1 MEEIKLKFKSVRFK
15 LFFTMCVVILVIILS
30 LVLINSIV
38 LENFYIYSKT
48 ATIKQVY
55 QKVNDYY
62 NTENTNVDL
71 KTELKKIAYKNNFDI
86 LIKTDTNLII
96 FTSDR
101 EFLSS
106 TYILKD
112 INEIKSK
119 SIEENETK
127 INVKVT
133 TDEVNNISYMFLT
146 GILDNGYVL
155 YIRMPI
161 SPIEE
166 SVKISNTVL
175 LMIGGITL
183 VVAGII
189 ASFISR
195 KFTNPILQLNDI
207 ANKMAKLDF
216 SKKYRITDSELKK
229 VTDRVFNNLLNNSV
243 TEFDLNE
250 IQKQLESKAERKTR
264 AIVQQELLNEMG
276 ITLDDI
282 QTGNDINAIAYQR
295 TDPIRLNE
303 KVFGYEVGKKIN
315 DATINQT
322 KHNTAEKTRWLNQ
335 EREDIKKLG
344 IKARSK
350 ESAAV
355 QKYVEKVYIN
365 EHGEE
370 IPYGDKEL
378 AKEFPDVKTQ
388 EKIKHASEVF
398 RNKYDTYIDQI
409 NNVLTD
415 LGYDAIPKRKDYM
428 RHFTEISD
436 KLSQWGVPFNRND
449 MDSENLPTDING
461 LTEFNRPGKNWF
473 ASSLERKGMKTT
485 YDAITGIDGYLEGAG
500 NLIFHTSD
508 IQRYRTLSK
517 FIRETYGQTHGLDN
531 VDSLTDAEFEQRV
544 ADIQDNKLS
553 KYVAWLD
560 EQANALLVKKVL
572 LIEQQK
578 DF

>member
-146 GILDNGYVL
+146 GRLDNGYVL

-216 SKKYRITDSELKK
+216 SKKYRITDTEDEINELGRSINTMSDKLEATIKELQKNNIELEKDIEEKSKIDEMRKQFISDVSHELKTPIALIQGYAEGLIENVNSDEESRK
-229 VTDRVFNNLLNNSV
+229 FYAEVILDETNKMDKLVKQLLELMKLEYGKR
-243 TEFDLNE
+243 EFDNE
-250 IQKQLESKAERKTR
+250 KFNINELINEVLRKCSVM
-264 AIVQQELLNEMG
+264 INEKNIKVYFENKEPIYVYADEFYMDQI
-276 ITLDDI
+276 ITNYL
-282 QTGNDINAIAYQR
+282 TNAIKHAEEV
-295 TDPIRLNE
+295 E
-303 KVFGYEVGKKIN
+303 KETKI
-315 DATINQT
+315 
-322 KHNTAEKTRWLNQ
+322 E
-335 EREDIKKLG
+335 IK
-344 IKARSK
+344 
-350 ESAAV
+350 
-355 QKYVEKVYIN
+355 VEKVSNKIRVSVFNTGENIPEEDLQRIWGRFYKLDSSRNRQDGGSGIGLALVKAIMNNYQN
-365 EHGEE
+365 E
-370 IPYGDKEL
+370 YGVKN
-378 AKEFPDVKTQ
+378 KKNGVEFYFDM
-388 EKIKHASEVF
+388 
-398 RNKYDTYIDQI
+398 D
-409 NNVLTD
+409 
-415 LGYDAIPKRKDYM
+415 
-428 RHFTEISD
+428 ISD
-436 KLSQWGVPFNRND
+436 
-449 MDSENLPTDING
+449 
-461 LTEFNRPGKNWF
+461 
-473 ASSLERKGMKTT
+473 
-485 YDAITGIDGYLEGAG
+485 
-500 NLIFHTSD
+500 
-508 IQRYRTLSK
+508 
-517 FIRETYGQTHGLDN
+517 
-531 VDSLTDAEFEQRV
+531 
-544 ADIQDNKLS
+544 
-553 KYVAWLD
+553 
-560 EQANALLVKKVL
+560 
-572 LIEQQK
+572 
-578 DF
+578 

>member
-71 KTELKKIAYKNNFDI
+71 ETELKKIAYKNNFDI

-133 TDEVNNISYMFLT
+133 TDEVNNVRYMFLT

-207 ANKMAKLDF
+207 ANKMSKLDF
-216 SKKYRITDSELKK
+216 SKKYRITDTEDEINELGRSINTMSDKLEATIKELQKNNIELEKDIEEKSKIDEMRKQFISDVSHELKTPIALIQGYAEGLIENVNSDEESRK
-229 VTDRVFNNLLNNSV
+229 FYAEVILDETNKMDKLVKQLLELMKLEYGKR
-243 TEFDLNE
+243 EFDNE
-250 IQKQLESKAERKTR
+250 KFNINELINEVLRKCSVM
-264 AIVQQELLNEMG
+264 INEKNIKVYFENKEPIYVYADEFYMDQI
-276 ITLDDI
+276 ITNYL
-282 QTGNDINAIAYQR
+282 TNAIKHAEEV
-295 TDPIRLNE
+295 E
-303 KVFGYEVGKKIN
+303 KETKI
-315 DATINQT
+315 
-322 KHNTAEKTRWLNQ
+322 E
-335 EREDIKKLG
+335 IK
-344 IKARSK
+344 
-350 ESAAV
+350 
-355 QKYVEKVYIN
+355 VEKVSNKIRVSVFNTGENIPEEDLQRIWGRFYKLDSSRNRQDGGSGIGLALVKAIMNNYQN
-365 EHGEE
+365 E
-370 IPYGDKEL
+370 YGVKN
-378 AKEFPDVKTQ
+378 KKNGVEFYFDM
-388 EKIKHASEVF
+388 
-398 RNKYDTYIDQI
+398 D
-409 NNVLTD
+409 
-415 LGYDAIPKRKDYM
+415 
-428 RHFTEISD
+428 ISD
-436 KLSQWGVPFNRND
+436 
-449 MDSENLPTDING
+449 
-461 LTEFNRPGKNWF
+461 
-473 ASSLERKGMKTT
+473 
-485 YDAITGIDGYLEGAG
+485 
-500 NLIFHTSD
+500 
-508 IQRYRTLSK
+508 
-517 FIRETYGQTHGLDN
+517 
-531 VDSLTDAEFEQRV
+531 
-544 ADIQDNKLS
+544 
-553 KYVAWLD
+553 
-560 EQANALLVKKVL
+560 
-572 LIEQQK
+572 
-578 DF
+578 

>member
-38 LENFYIYSKT
+38 LENFFIYSKT

-71 KTELKKIAYKNNFDI
+71 ETELKKIAYKNNFDI

-216 SKKYRITDSELKK
+216 SKKYRITDTEDEINELGRSINTMSDKLEATIKELQKNNIELEKDIEEKSKIDEMRKQFISDVSHELKTPIALIQGYAEGLIENVNSDEESRK
-229 VTDRVFNNLLNNSV
+229 FYAEVILDETNKMDKLVKQLLELMKLEYGKR
-243 TEFDLNE
+243 EFDNE
-250 IQKQLESKAERKTR
+250 KFNINELINEVLRKCSVM
-264 AIVQQELLNEMG
+264 INEKNIKVYFENKEPIYVYADEFYMDQI
-276 ITLDDI
+276 ITNYL
-282 QTGNDINAIAYQR
+282 TNAIKHAEEV
-295 TDPIRLNE
+295 E
-303 KVFGYEVGKKIN
+303 KETKI
-315 DATINQT
+315 
-322 KHNTAEKTRWLNQ
+322 E
-335 EREDIKKLG
+335 IK
-344 IKARSK
+344 
-350 ESAAV
+350 
-355 QKYVEKVYIN
+355 VEKVSNKIRVSVFNTGENIPEEDLQRIWGRFYKLDSSRNRQDGGSGIGLALVKAIMNNYQN
-365 EHGEE
+365 E
-370 IPYGDKEL
+370 YGVKN
-378 AKEFPDVKTQ
+378 KKNGVEFYFDM
-388 EKIKHASEVF
+388 
-398 RNKYDTYIDQI
+398 D
-409 NNVLTD
+409 
-415 LGYDAIPKRKDYM
+415 
-428 RHFTEISD
+428 ISD
-436 KLSQWGVPFNRND
+436 
-449 MDSENLPTDING
+449 
-461 LTEFNRPGKNWF
+461 
-473 ASSLERKGMKTT
+473 
-485 YDAITGIDGYLEGAG
+485 
-500 NLIFHTSD
+500 
-508 IQRYRTLSK
+508 
-517 FIRETYGQTHGLDN
+517 
-531 VDSLTDAEFEQRV
+531 
-544 ADIQDNKLS
+544 
-553 KYVAWLD
+553 
-560 EQANALLVKKVL
+560 
-572 LIEQQK
+572 
-578 DF
+578 

>member
-1 MEEIKLKFKSVRFK
+1 MEEIKLIFKSVRFK

-216 SKKYRITDSELKK
+216 SKKYRITDTEDEINELGRSINTMSDKLEATIKELQKNNIELEKDIEEKSKIDEMRKQFISDVSHELKTPIALIQGYAEGLIENVNSDEESRK
-229 VTDRVFNNLLNNSV
+229 FYAEVILDETNKMDKLVKQLLELMKLEYGKR
-243 TEFDLNE
+243 EFDNE
-250 IQKQLESKAERKTR
+250 KFNINELINEVLRKCSVM
-264 AIVQQELLNEMG
+264 INEKNIKVYFENKEPIYVYADEFYMDQI
-276 ITLDDI
+276 ITNYL
-282 QTGNDINAIAYQR
+282 TNAIKHAEEV
-295 TDPIRLNE
+295 E
-303 KVFGYEVGKKIN
+303 KETKI
-315 DATINQT
+315 
-322 KHNTAEKTRWLNQ
+322 E
-335 EREDIKKLG
+335 IK
-344 IKARSK
+344 
-350 ESAAV
+350 
-355 QKYVEKVYIN
+355 VEKVSNKIRVSVFNTGENIPEEDLQRIWGRFYKLDSSRNRQDGGSGIGLALVKAIMNNYQN
-365 EHGEE
+365 E
-370 IPYGDKEL
+370 YGVKN
-378 AKEFPDVKTQ
+378 KKNGVEFYFDM
-388 EKIKHASEVF
+388 
-398 RNKYDTYIDQI
+398 D
-409 NNVLTD
+409 
-415 LGYDAIPKRKDYM
+415 
-428 RHFTEISD
+428 ISD
-436 KLSQWGVPFNRND
+436 
-449 MDSENLPTDING
+449 
-461 LTEFNRPGKNWF
+461 
-473 ASSLERKGMKTT
+473 
-485 YDAITGIDGYLEGAG
+485 
-500 NLIFHTSD
+500 
-508 IQRYRTLSK
+508 
-517 FIRETYGQTHGLDN
+517 
-531 VDSLTDAEFEQRV
+531 
-544 ADIQDNKLS
+544 
-553 KYVAWLD
+553 
-560 EQANALLVKKVL
+560 
-572 LIEQQK
+572 
-578 DF
+578 

>member
-71 KTELKKIAYKNNFDI
+71 ETELKKIAYKNNFDI

-133 TDEVNNISYMFLT
+133 TDEVNNVSYMFLT

-216 SKKYRITDSELKK
+216 SKKYRITDTEDEINELGRSINTMSDKLEATIKELQKNNIELEKDIEEKSKIDEMRKQFISDVSHELKTPIALIQGYAEGLIENVNSDEESRK
-229 VTDRVFNNLLNNSV
+229 FYAEVILDETNKMDKLVKQLLELMKLEYGKR
-243 TEFDLNE
+243 EFDNE
-250 IQKQLESKAERKTR
+250 KFNINELINEVLRKCSVM
-264 AIVQQELLNEMG
+264 INEKNIKVYFENKEPIYVYADEFYMDQI
-276 ITLDDI
+276 ITNYL
-282 QTGNDINAIAYQR
+282 TNAIKHAEEV
-295 TDPIRLNE
+295 E
-303 KVFGYEVGKKIN
+303 KETKI
-315 DATINQT
+315 
-322 KHNTAEKTRWLNQ
+322 E
-335 EREDIKKLG
+335 IK
-344 IKARSK
+344 
-350 ESAAV
+350 
-355 QKYVEKVYIN
+355 VEKVSNKIRVSVFNTGENIPEEDLQRIWGRFYKLDSSRNRQDGGSGIGLALVKAIMNNYQN
-365 EHGEE
+365 E
-370 IPYGDKEL
+370 YGVKN
-378 AKEFPDVKTQ
+378 KKNGVEFY
-388 EKIKHASEVF
+388 F
-398 RNKYDTYIDQI
+398 DTD
-409 NNVLTD
+409 
-415 LGYDAIPKRKDYM
+415 
-428 RHFTEISD
+428 ISD
-436 KLSQWGVPFNRND
+436 
-449 MDSENLPTDING
+449 
-461 LTEFNRPGKNWF
+461 
-473 ASSLERKGMKTT
+473 
-485 YDAITGIDGYLEGAG
+485 
-500 NLIFHTSD
+500 
-508 IQRYRTLSK
+508 
-517 FIRETYGQTHGLDN
+517 
-531 VDSLTDAEFEQRV
+531 
-544 ADIQDNKLS
+544 
-553 KYVAWLD
+553 
-560 EQANALLVKKVL
+560 
-572 LIEQQK
+572 
-578 DF
+578 

>member
-71 KTELKKIAYKNNFDI
+71 ETELKKIAYKNNFDI

-133 TDEVNNISYMFLT
+133 TDEVNNVSYMFLT

-207 ANKMAKLDF
+207 ANKMSKLDF
-216 SKKYRITDSELKK
+216 SKKYRITDTEDEINELGRSINTMSDKLEATIKELQKNNIELEKDIEEKSKIDEMRKQFISDVSHELKTPIALIQGYAEGLIENVNSDEESRK
-229 VTDRVFNNLLNNSV
+229 FYAEVILDETNKMDKLVKQLLELMKLEYGKR
-243 TEFDLNE
+243 EFD
-250 IQKQLESKAERKTR
+250 
-264 AIVQQELLNEMG
+264 
-276 ITLDDI
+276 
-282 QTGNDINAIAYQR
+282 
-295 TDPIRLNE
+295 NE
-303 KVFGYEVGKKIN
+303 KFNINELINEVLRKCSVMIN
-315 DATINQT
+315 
-322 KHNTAEKTRWLNQ
+322 EKN
-335 EREDIKKLG
+335 I
-344 IKARSK
+344 
-350 ESAAV
+350 
-355 QKYVEKVYIN
+355 KVYFEN
-365 EHGEE
+365 
-370 IPYGDKEL
+370 KEPIYVY
-378 AKEFPDVKTQ
+378 ADEF
-388 EKIKHASEVF
+388 
-398 RNKYDTYIDQI
+398 YIDQI
-409 NNVLTD
+409 ITNYLTNAIKHAEEVEKETKIEIKVEKVSNKIRVSVFNTGENIPEEDLQRIWGRFYKLDSSRNRQDGGSGIGLALVKAIMNNYQNEYGVKNKKNGVEFYFD
-415 LGYDAIPKRKDYM
+415 MD
-428 RHFTEISD
+428 ISD
-436 KLSQWGVPFNRND
+436 
-449 MDSENLPTDING
+449 
-461 LTEFNRPGKNWF
+461 
-473 ASSLERKGMKTT
+473 
-485 YDAITGIDGYLEGAG
+485 
-500 NLIFHTSD
+500 
-508 IQRYRTLSK
+508 
-517 FIRETYGQTHGLDN
+517 
-531 VDSLTDAEFEQRV
+531 
-544 ADIQDNKLS
+544 
-553 KYVAWLD
+553 
-560 EQANALLVKKVL
+560 
-572 LIEQQK
+572 
-578 DF
+578 

>member
-71 KTELKKIAYKNNFDI
+71 ETELKKIAYKNNFDI

-133 TDEVNNISYMFLT
+133 TDEVNNVSYMFLT

-207 ANKMAKLDF
+207 ANKMSKLDF
-216 SKKYRITDSELKK
+216 SKKYRITDTEDEINELGRSINTMSDKLESTIKELQKNNIELEKDIEEKSKIDEMRKQFISDVSHELKTPIALIQGYAEGLIENVNSDEESRK
-229 VTDRVFNNLLNNSV
+229 FYAEVILDETNKMDKLVKQLLELMKLEYGKR
-243 TEFDLNE
+243 EFDNE
-250 IQKQLESKAERKTR
+250 KFNINELINEVLRKCSVM
-264 AIVQQELLNEMG
+264 INEKNIKVYFENKEPIYVYADEFYMDQI
-276 ITLDDI
+276 ITNYL
-282 QTGNDINAIAYQR
+282 TNAIKYAEEV
-295 TDPIRLNE
+295 E
-303 KVFGYEVGKKIN
+303 KETKI
-315 DATINQT
+315 
-322 KHNTAEKTRWLNQ
+322 E
-335 EREDIKKLG
+335 IK
-344 IKARSK
+344 
-350 ESAAV
+350 
-355 QKYVEKVYIN
+355 VEKVSNKIRVSVFNTGENIPEEDLQRIWGRFYKLDSSRNRQDGGSGIGLALVKAIMNNYQN
-365 EHGEE
+365 E
-370 IPYGDKEL
+370 YGVENK
-378 AKEFPDVKTQ
+378 KNGVEFYFDM
-388 EKIKHASEVF
+388 
-398 RNKYDTYIDQI
+398 D
-409 NNVLTD
+409 
-415 LGYDAIPKRKDYM
+415 
-428 RHFTEISD
+428 ISD
-436 KLSQWGVPFNRND
+436 
-449 MDSENLPTDING
+449 
-461 LTEFNRPGKNWF
+461 
-473 ASSLERKGMKTT
+473 
-485 YDAITGIDGYLEGAG
+485 
-500 NLIFHTSD
+500 
-508 IQRYRTLSK
+508 
-517 FIRETYGQTHGLDN
+517 
-531 VDSLTDAEFEQRV
+531 
-544 ADIQDNKLS
+544 
-553 KYVAWLD
+553 
-560 EQANALLVKKVL
+560 
-572 LIEQQK
+572 
-578 DF
+578 

>member
-48 ATIKQVY
+48 ATIKHVY

-71 KTELKKIAYKNNFDI
+71 ETELKKIAYKNNFDI

-133 TDEVNNISYMFLT
+133 TDEVNNVSYMFLT

-207 ANKMAKLDF
+207 ANKMSKLDF
-216 SKKYRITDSELKK
+216 SKKYRITDTEDEINELGRSINTMSDKLESTIKELQKNNIELEKDIEEKSKIDEMRKQFISDVSHELKTPIALIQGYAEGLIENVNSDEESRK
-229 VTDRVFNNLLNNSV
+229 FYAEVILDETNKMDKLVKQLLELMKLEYGKR
-243 TEFDLNE
+243 EFDNE
-250 IQKQLESKAERKTR
+250 KFNINELINEVLRKCSVM
-264 AIVQQELLNEMG
+264 INEKNIKVYFENKEPIYVYADEFYMDQI
-276 ITLDDI
+276 ITNYL
-282 QTGNDINAIAYQR
+282 TNAIKHAEEV
-295 TDPIRLNE
+295 E
-303 KVFGYEVGKKIN
+303 KETKI
-315 DATINQT
+315 
-322 KHNTAEKTRWLNQ
+322 E
-335 EREDIKKLG
+335 IK
-344 IKARSK
+344 
-350 ESAAV
+350 
-355 QKYVEKVYIN
+355 VEKVSNKIRVSVFNTGENIPEEDLQRIWGRFYKLDSSRNRQDGGSGIGLALVKAIMNNYQN
-365 EHGEE
+365 E
-370 IPYGDKEL
+370 YGVENK
-378 AKEFPDVKTQ
+378 KNGVEFYFDM
-388 EKIKHASEVF
+388 
-398 RNKYDTYIDQI
+398 D
-409 NNVLTD
+409 
-415 LGYDAIPKRKDYM
+415 
-428 RHFTEISD
+428 ISD
-436 KLSQWGVPFNRND
+436 
-449 MDSENLPTDING
+449 
-461 LTEFNRPGKNWF
+461 
-473 ASSLERKGMKTT
+473 
-485 YDAITGIDGYLEGAG
+485 
-500 NLIFHTSD
+500 
-508 IQRYRTLSK
+508 
-517 FIRETYGQTHGLDN
+517 
-531 VDSLTDAEFEQRV
+531 
-544 ADIQDNKLS
+544 
-553 KYVAWLD
+553 
-560 EQANALLVKKVL
+560 
-572 LIEQQK
+572 
-578 DF
+578 

>member
-71 KTELKKIAYKNNFDI
+71 ETELKKIAYKNNFDI

-133 TDEVNNISYMFLT
+133 TDEVNNVSYMFLT

-207 ANKMAKLDF
+207 ANKMSKLDF
-216 SKKYRITDSELKK
+216 SKKYRITDTEDEINELGRSINTMSDKLESTIKELQKNNIELEKDIEEKSKIDEMRKQFISDVSHELKTPIALIQGYAEGLIENVNSDEESRK
-229 VTDRVFNNLLNNSV
+229 FYAEVILDETNKMDKLVKQLLELMKLEYGKR
-243 TEFDLNE
+243 EFDNE
-250 IQKQLESKAERKTR
+250 KFNINELINEVLRKCSVM
-264 AIVQQELLNEMG
+264 INEKNIKVYFENKEPIYVYADEFYMDQI
-276 ITLDDI
+276 ITNYL
-282 QTGNDINAIAYQR
+282 TNAIKHAEEV
-295 TDPIRLNE
+295 E
-303 KVFGYEVGKKIN
+303 KETKI
-315 DATINQT
+315 
-322 KHNTAEKTRWLNQ
+322 E
-335 EREDIKKLG
+335 IK
-344 IKARSK
+344 
-350 ESAAV
+350 
-355 QKYVEKVYIN
+355 VEKVSNKIRVSVFNTGENIPEEDLQRIWGRFYKLDSSRNRQDGGSGIGLALVKAIMNNYQNEYGVENKKNGVEFIIN
-365 EHGEE
+365 
-370 IPYGDKEL
+370 
-378 AKEFPDVKTQ
+378 
-388 EKIKHASEVF
+388 
-398 RNKYDTYIDQI
+398 
-409 NNVLTD
+409 
-415 LGYDAIPKRKDYM
+415 
-428 RHFTEISD
+428 
-436 KLSQWGVPFNRND
+436 
-449 MDSENLPTDING
+449 
-461 LTEFNRPGKNWF
+461 
-473 ASSLERKGMKTT
+473 KGMK
-485 YDAITGIDGYLEGAG
+485 
-500 NLIFHTSD
+500 
-508 IQRYRTLSK
+508 
-517 FIRETYGQTHGLDN
+517 
-531 VDSLTDAEFEQRV
+531 
-544 ADIQDNKLS
+544 
-553 KYVAWLD
+553 
-560 EQANALLVKKVL
+560 
-572 LIEQQK
+572 
-578 DF
+578 

>member
-71 KTELKKIAYKNNFDI
+71 ETELKKIAYKNNFDI

-133 TDEVNNISYMFLT
+133 TDEVNNVSYMFLT

-216 SKKYRITDSELKK
+216 SKKYRITDTEDEINELGRSINTMSDKLEATIKELQKNNIELEKDIEEKSKIDEMRKQFISDVSHELKTPIALIQGYAEGLIENVNSDEESRK
-229 VTDRVFNNLLNNSV
+229 FYAEVILDETNKMDKLVKQLLELMKLEYGKR
-243 TEFDLNE
+243 EFDNE
-250 IQKQLESKAERKTR
+250 KFNINELINEVLRKCSVM
-264 AIVQQELLNEMG
+264 INEKNIKVYFENKEPIYVYADEFYMDQI
-276 ITLDDI
+276 ITNYL
-282 QTGNDINAIAYQR
+282 TNAIKHAEEV
-295 TDPIRLNE
+295 E
-303 KVFGYEVGKKIN
+303 KEIKI
-315 DATINQT
+315 
-322 KHNTAEKTRWLNQ
+322 E
-335 EREDIKKLG
+335 IK
-344 IKARSK
+344 
-350 ESAAV
+350 
-355 QKYVEKVYIN
+355 VEKVSNKIRVSVFNTGENIPEEDLQRIWGRFYKLDSSRNRQDGGSGIGLALVKAIMNNYQN
-365 EHGEE
+365 E
-370 IPYGDKEL
+370 YGVKN
-378 AKEFPDVKTQ
+378 KKNGVEFY
-388 EKIKHASEVF
+388 F
-398 RNKYDTYIDQI
+398 
-409 NNVLTD
+409 
-415 LGYDAIPKRKDYM
+415 
-428 RHFTEISD
+428 
-436 KLSQWGVPFNRND
+436 D
-449 MDSENLPTDING
+449 MD
-461 LTEFNRPGKNWF
+461 
-473 ASSLERKGMKTT
+473 M
-485 YDAITGIDGYLEGAG
+485 
-500 NLIFHTSD
+500 SD
-508 IQRYRTLSK
+508 
-517 FIRETYGQTHGLDN
+517 
-531 VDSLTDAEFEQRV
+531 
-544 ADIQDNKLS
+544 
-553 KYVAWLD
+553 
-560 EQANALLVKKVL
+560 
-572 LIEQQK
+572 
-578 DF
+578 

>member
-55 QKVNDYY
+55 QKVNNYY

-71 KTELKKIAYKNNFDI
+71 ETELKKIAYKNNFDI

-133 TDEVNNISYMFLT
+133 TDEVNNVSYMFLT

-216 SKKYRITDSELKK
+216 SKKYRITDTEDEINELGRSINTMSDKLEATIKELQKNNIELEKDIEEKSKIDEMRKQFISDVSHELKTPIALIQGYAEGLIENVNSDEESRK
-229 VTDRVFNNLLNNSV
+229 FYAEVILDETNKMDKLVKQLLELMKLEYGKR
-243 TEFDLNE
+243 EFDNE
-250 IQKQLESKAERKTR
+250 KFNINELINEVLRKCSVM
-264 AIVQQELLNEMG
+264 INEKNIKVYFENKEPIYVYADEFYMDQI
-276 ITLDDI
+276 ITNYL
-282 QTGNDINAIAYQR
+282 TNAIKHAEEV
-295 TDPIRLNE
+295 E
-303 KVFGYEVGKKIN
+303 KETKI
-315 DATINQT
+315 
-322 KHNTAEKTRWLNQ
+322 E
-335 EREDIKKLG
+335 IK
-344 IKARSK
+344 
-350 ESAAV
+350 
-355 QKYVEKVYIN
+355 VEKVGNKIRVSVFNTGENIPEEDLQRIWGRFYKLDSSRNRQDGGSGIGLALVKAIMNNYQN
-365 EHGEE
+365 E
-370 IPYGDKEL
+370 YGVKN
-378 AKEFPDVKTQ
+378 KKNGVEFY
-388 EKIKHASEVF
+388 F
-398 RNKYDTYIDQI
+398 
-409 NNVLTD
+409 
-415 LGYDAIPKRKDYM
+415 
-428 RHFTEISD
+428 
-436 KLSQWGVPFNRND
+436 D
-449 MDSENLPTDING
+449 MD
-461 LTEFNRPGKNWF
+461 
-473 ASSLERKGMKTT
+473 M
-485 YDAITGIDGYLEGAG
+485 
-500 NLIFHTSD
+500 SD
-508 IQRYRTLSK
+508 
-517 FIRETYGQTHGLDN
+517 
-531 VDSLTDAEFEQRV
+531 
-544 ADIQDNKLS
+544 
-553 KYVAWLD
+553 
-560 EQANALLVKKVL
+560 
-572 LIEQQK
+572 
-578 DF
+578 

>member
-55 QKVNDYY
+55 QKVNNYY

-71 KTELKKIAYKNNFDI
+71 ETELKKIAYKNNFDI

-216 SKKYRITDSELKK
+216 SKKYRITDTEDEINELGRSINTMSDKLEATIKELQKNNIELEKDIEEKSKIDEMRKQFISDVSHELKTPIALIQGYAEGLIENVNSDEESRK
-229 VTDRVFNNLLNNSV
+229 FYAEVILDETNKMDKLVKQLLELMKLEYGKR
-243 TEFDLNE
+243 EFDNE
-250 IQKQLESKAERKTR
+250 KFNINELINEVLRKCSVM
-264 AIVQQELLNEMG
+264 INEKNIKVYFENKEPIYVYADEFYMDQI
-276 ITLDDI
+276 ITNYL
-282 QTGNDINAIAYQR
+282 TNAIKHAEEV
-295 TDPIRLNE
+295 E
-303 KVFGYEVGKKIN
+303 KETKIE
-315 DATINQT
+315 IN
-322 KHNTAEKTRWLNQ
+322 
-335 EREDIKKLG
+335 
-344 IKARSK
+344 
-350 ESAAV
+350 
-355 QKYVEKVYIN
+355 VEKVSNKIRVSVFNTGENIPEEDLQRIWGRFYKLDSSRNRQDGGSGIGLALVKAIMNNYQN
-365 EHGEE
+365 E
-370 IPYGDKEL
+370 YGVKN
-378 AKEFPDVKTQ
+378 KKNGVEFYFDM
-388 EKIKHASEVF
+388 
-398 RNKYDTYIDQI
+398 D
-409 NNVLTD
+409 
-415 LGYDAIPKRKDYM
+415 
-428 RHFTEISD
+428 ISD
-436 KLSQWGVPFNRND
+436 
-449 MDSENLPTDING
+449 
-461 LTEFNRPGKNWF
+461 
-473 ASSLERKGMKTT
+473 
-485 YDAITGIDGYLEGAG
+485 
-500 NLIFHTSD
+500 
-508 IQRYRTLSK
+508 
-517 FIRETYGQTHGLDN
+517 
-531 VDSLTDAEFEQRV
+531 
-544 ADIQDNKLS
+544 
-553 KYVAWLD
+553 
-560 EQANALLVKKVL
+560 
-572 LIEQQK
+572 
-578 DF
+578 

>member
-15 LFFTMCVVILVIILS
+15 LFFTMCAVILVIILS
-30 LVLINSIV
+30 LILINSIV

-55 QKVNDYY
+55 QKVNNYY
-62 NTENTNVDL
+62 NTENSNVDL
-71 KTELKKIAYKNNFDI
+71 ETELKKIAYKNNFDI

-133 TDEVNNISYMFLT
+133 TDEVNNVSYMFLT

-216 SKKYRITDSELKK
+216 SKKYRITDTEDEINELGRSINTMSDKLESTIKELQKNNTELEKDIEEKSKIDEMRKQFISDVSHELKTPIALIQGYAEGLIENVNSDEESRK
-229 VTDRVFNNLLNNSV
+229 FYAEVILDETNKMDKLVKQLLELMKLEYGKR
-243 TEFDLNE
+243 EFDNE
-250 IQKQLESKAERKTR
+250 KFNINELINEVLRKCSVM
-264 AIVQQELLNEMG
+264 INEKNIKVYFENKEPTYVYADEFYMDQI
-276 ITLDDI
+276 ITNYL
-282 QTGNDINAIAYQR
+282 TNAIKHAEEV
-295 TDPIRLNE
+295 E
-303 KVFGYEVGKKIN
+303 KETKI
-315 DATINQT
+315 
-322 KHNTAEKTRWLNQ
+322 E
-335 EREDIKKLG
+335 IK
-344 IKARSK
+344 
-350 ESAAV
+350 
-355 QKYVEKVYIN
+355 VEKVSNKIRVSVFNTGENIPEEALQRIWGRFYKLDSSRNRQDGGSGIGLALVKAIMNNYQN
-365 EHGEE
+365 E
-370 IPYGDKEL
+370 YGVKN
-378 AKEFPDVKTQ
+378 KKNGVEFYFDM
-388 EKIKHASEVF
+388 
-398 RNKYDTYIDQI
+398 D
-409 NNVLTD
+409 
-415 LGYDAIPKRKDYM
+415 
-428 RHFTEISD
+428 ISD
-436 KLSQWGVPFNRND
+436 
-449 MDSENLPTDING
+449 
-461 LTEFNRPGKNWF
+461 
-473 ASSLERKGMKTT
+473 
-485 YDAITGIDGYLEGAG
+485 
-500 NLIFHTSD
+500 
-508 IQRYRTLSK
+508 
-517 FIRETYGQTHGLDN
+517 
-531 VDSLTDAEFEQRV
+531 
-544 ADIQDNKLS
+544 
-553 KYVAWLD
+553 
-560 EQANALLVKKVL
+560 
-572 LIEQQK
+572 
-578 DF
+578 

>member
-71 KTELKKIAYKNNFDI
+71 ETELKKIAYKNNFDI

-133 TDEVNNISYMFLT
+133 TDEVNNVSYMFLT

-216 SKKYRITDSELKK
+216 SKKYRITDTEDEINELGRSINTMSDKLEATIKELQKNNIELEKDIEEKSKIDEMRKQFISDVSHELKTPIALIQGYAEGLIENVNSDEESRK
-229 VTDRVFNNLLNNSV
+229 FYAEVILDETNKMDKLVKQLLELMKLEYGKR
-243 TEFDLNE
+243 EFDNE
-250 IQKQLESKAERKTR
+250 KFNINELINEVLRKCSVM
-264 AIVQQELLNEMG
+264 INEKNIKVYFENKEPIYVYADEFYMDQI
-276 ITLDDI
+276 ITNYL
-282 QTGNDINAIAYQR
+282 TNAIKHAEEV
-295 TDPIRLNE
+295 E
-303 KVFGYEVGKKIN
+303 KETKI
-315 DATINQT
+315 
-322 KHNTAEKTRWLNQ
+322 E
-335 EREDIKKLG
+335 IK
-344 IKARSK
+344 
-350 ESAAV
+350 
-355 QKYVEKVYIN
+355 VEKVSNKIRVSVFNTGENIPEEDLQRIWGRFYKLDSSRNRQDGGSGIGLALVKAIMNNYQN
-365 EHGEE
+365 E
-370 IPYGDKEL
+370 YGVKN
-378 AKEFPDVKTQ
+378 KKNGVEFYFDM
-388 EKIKHASEVF
+388 
-398 RNKYDTYIDQI
+398 D
-409 NNVLTD
+409 
-415 LGYDAIPKRKDYM
+415 
-428 RHFTEISD
+428 ISD
-436 KLSQWGVPFNRND
+436 
-449 MDSENLPTDING
+449 
-461 LTEFNRPGKNWF
+461 
-473 ASSLERKGMKTT
+473 
-485 YDAITGIDGYLEGAG
+485 
-500 NLIFHTSD
+500 
-508 IQRYRTLSK
+508 
-517 FIRETYGQTHGLDN
+517 
-531 VDSLTDAEFEQRV
+531 
-544 ADIQDNKLS
+544 
-553 KYVAWLD
+553 
-560 EQANALLVKKVL
+560 
-572 LIEQQK
+572 
-578 DF
+578 